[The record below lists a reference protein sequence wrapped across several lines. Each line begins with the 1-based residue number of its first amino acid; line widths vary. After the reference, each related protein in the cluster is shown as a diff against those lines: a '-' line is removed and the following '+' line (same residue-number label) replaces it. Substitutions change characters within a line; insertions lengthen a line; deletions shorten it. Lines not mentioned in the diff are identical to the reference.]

1 MVHFLNYID
10 EAIKKNW
17 DKPAVSNYGANTY
30 TYAALAES
38 IEKMHLLFRECG
50 ISKGEKIAIC
60 AKNSA
65 EWCISFLAIVSYD
78 AVAVPFEKTPKQSI
92 KRFMYN

>member
-1 MVHFLNYID
+1 MVHFLNYVD

-30 TYAALAES
+30 TYGEMAAS
-38 IEKMHLLFRECG
+38 IEKMHLLFEKCG
-50 ISKGEKIAIC
+50 VKKGDKVALC

-65 EWCISFLAIVSYD
+65 EWCISFLAVDRKS
-78 AVAVPFEKTPKQSI
+78 VV
-92 KRFMYN
+92 